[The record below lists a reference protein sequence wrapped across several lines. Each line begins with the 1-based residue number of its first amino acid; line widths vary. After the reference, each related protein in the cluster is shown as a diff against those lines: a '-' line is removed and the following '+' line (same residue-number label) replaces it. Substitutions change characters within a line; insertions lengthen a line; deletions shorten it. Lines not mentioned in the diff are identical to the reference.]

1 MSLWNFDQLAEKV
14 TGTLGDY
21 FTLKEG
27 VTTAKQL
34 QPLMVETW
42 QKTLIPVLIIV
53 LGFFLLTKKL

>member
-1 MSLWNFDQLAEKV
+1 MSLWNFDDLAEKAVGSV
-14 TGTLGDY
+14 TDY

-34 QPLMVETW
+34 QPLLVETW

-53 LGFFLLTKKL
+53 LAFFLLRKKL